1 MCGVVGILSTEPA
14 SRSEVERMLEALIH
28 RGPDDIGF
36 YRDGPFHGGMRRLSI
51 NDVRGMQPLFNEDR
65 SIAVLYNGEIYNSP
79 RLRSKLETR
88 VFDLELEAMERSFA
102 ISTRVGERVFEHLDG
117 MFAVALWD
125 VKAQKLLLARDISG
139 EKPLFYSEL
148 GDGQLAFSSEAQS
161 LIKFSRV
168 SRELNRQALWDFPTF
183 LWTPEPQTAFEHVQ
197 ALERGSYL
205 VADLKSTRIA
215 QYPYQADVGLEIDPN
230 VDPVTMTRGC
240 CDMP

>member
-1 MCGVVGILSTEPA
+1 MCGVAGILSTEPA

-51 NDVRGMQPLFNEDR
+51 NDVEGGMQPLFNEDR

-79 RLRSKLETR
+79 RLRSKLETEGIR
-88 VFDLELEAMERSFA
+88 FRTRSDGEV
-102 ISTRVGERVFEHLDG
+102 ICHLYERVGERVFEHLDG

-168 SRELNRQALWDFPTF
+168 SRELNRQALGTF
-183 LWTPEPQTAFEHVQ
+183 RPSFGPLNHKQP
-197 ALERGSYL
+197 S
-205 VADLKSTRIA
+205 STSKRWSVGRI
-215 QYPYQADVGLEIDPN
+215 LSLI
-230 VDPVTMTRGC
+230 
-240 CDMP
+240 